1 VAGIG
6 VISSDSGE
14 SGSGLVTVGLKVP
27 SRLLFLFAIW
37 GAENLAQKLAIW
49 GFPGVDF
56 REVEKKNP
64 ALRVSVQDV
73 SLAKNCKVAFIF

>member
-1 VAGIG
+1 
-6 VISSDSGE
+6 
-14 SGSGLVTVGLKVP
+14 VTVGLKVP

-56 REVEKKNP
+56 REVEKKSSFAGFCSGCFSGQKLQSSIYFP
-64 ALRVSVQDV
+64 VFGAVPGSARVALS
-73 SLAKNCKVAFIF
+73 F